1 MNKPMST
8 VTRGLDGGEHPARF
22 GIASTA
28 RIAGHP
34 IHPMLVP
41 FPIAFLIGALLAD
54 LAFWNTRDPFWGVA
68 GAWLVGA
75 GVAGGALAALA
86 GLTDFLGSRR
96 VRALG
101 TAWVHFLGNATAIV
115 LAICNLYLRTSATS
129 ATEAVLPWG
138 LALVPR
144 SSHGGQSGSLI
155 STRAAHRAI
164 SEMTASGSGT
174 ALSQRK
180 SNSSWVQWMA
190 SWDGSSQIS
199 S

>member
-8 VTRGLDGGEHPARF
+8 ATRSLDNGERPESF

-34 IHPMLVP
+34 IHSMLVP

-54 LAFWNTRDPFWGVA
+54 LAFWNTRDPFWAVA

-96 VRALG
+96 IRALG

-115 LAICNLYLRTSATS
+115 LAILNLYLRTSATS

-138 LALVPR
+138 LALSAAVVAIFAVTGWLGWELVYR
-144 SSHGGQSGSLI
+144 HGGERD
-155 STRAAHRAI
+155 RAFVRPVSRGYRPPEHPSR
-164 SEMTASGSGT
+164 
-174 ALSQRK
+174 
-180 SNSSWVQWMA
+180 
-190 SWDGSSQIS
+190 
-199 S
+199 

>member
-1 MNKPMST
+1 MDRPISAGT
-8 VTRGLDGGEHPARF
+8 HRPAGSERPEPF

-54 LAFWNTRDPFWGVA
+54 LAFWSTRDPFWAVA

-96 VRALG
+96 VRAPRV
-101 TAWVHFLGNATAIV
+101 AWIHFLGNATAIL
-115 LAICNLYLRTSATS
+115 LAILNLYLRTGGAPSA
-129 ATEAVLPWG
+129 AEAVLPWG
-138 LALVPR
+138 LARSAAVVAILAVTGWLGWELVYR
-144 SSHGGQSGSLI
+144 HGVGI
-155 STRAAHRAI
+155 AAGEGVGR
-164 SEMTASGSGT
+164 
-174 ALSQRK
+174 LR
-180 SNSSWVQWMA
+180 
-190 SWDGSSQIS
+190 
-199 S
+199 

>member
-8 VTRGLDGGEHPARF
+8 ATRDLDGGEHPARF

-28 RIAGHP
+28 RFAGHP

-54 LAFWNTRDPFWGVA
+54 LAFWNTRDPFWAIA

-86 GLTDFLGSRR
+86 GLADFLGSLR

-101 TAWVHFLGNATAIV
+101 TAWIHFLGNATAIV
-115 LAICNLYLRTSATS
+115 LAICNVFLRTSAAS

-138 LALVPR
+138 LVLSAAVVAILAVTGWLGWELVYR
-144 SSHGGQSGSLI
+144 HGVGIAPAEGAEKL
-155 STRAAHRAI
+155 R
-164 SEMTASGSGT
+164 
-174 ALSQRK
+174 
-180 SNSSWVQWMA
+180 
-190 SWDGSSQIS
+190 
-199 S
+199 